1 MINGI
6 EDKELCIVPT
16 ALKASLDFA
25 PEVSDD
31 QCEKTR
37 KEKGMARS
45 LLLFFVEFFVYATL
59 SQKRLKMVN
68 LVFSVEFA

>member
-1 MINGI
+1 MVSGI
-6 EDKELCIVPT
+6 EDKEQCIVPA
-16 ALKASLDFA
+16 ALRTSSDFA
-25 PEVSDD
+25 PKVSDD

-37 KEKGMARS
+37 KEKGMASS

-59 SQKRLKMVN
+59 SQKRLRMVN

>member
-1 MINGI
+1 MVSGI

-16 ALKASLDFA
+16 ALRASLDFA
-25 PEVSDD
+25 PKVSDD

-37 KEKGMARS
+37 KEKVMAGS
-45 LLLFFVEFFVYATL
+45 LLLFIAECLYATL
-59 SQKRLKMVN
+59 SQKRLKMAN

>member
-1 MINGI
+1 MVSGI

-16 ALKASLDFA
+16 ALRASSDFA

-37 KEKGMARS
+37 KEKGMASR
-45 LLLFFVEFFVYATL
+45 LLLFFVEFFVYATFPR
-59 SQKRLKMVN
+59 KI
-68 LVFSVEFA
+68 EDG